1 MPSYEELW
9 YAAKSTRIVYMP
21 PKLLETFG
29 ETEVSYLVLSEDM
42 DFPDKIRLRRG
53 SVSAARPRIITPQ
66 YFLKQAVANFG
77 EDAKKYFSEVLNAR
91 DTARFMEYG
100 LIFQKQEYNEETVG
114 GQLLEIA
121 DQAARE
127 AQDNL
132 QELRG
137 VIIAV
142 DDTWEVSLLHFIT
155 ELVKRS
161 IPHNAREMA
170 GRGLLEIGGGVP
182 VGLRNEL
189 DAEFKACDSLG
200 KARNLAAKMRDYG
213 VFEEFEDRFY
223 ELYKRLKS

>member
-1 MPSYEELW
+1 MPSHEELW

-29 ETEVSYLVLSEDM
+29 ETSVSYLVLSEDM
-42 DFPDKIRLRRG
+42 DFPEKIHLRRG
-53 SVSAARPRIITPQ
+53 LVSAARPRIITPQ
-66 YFLKQAVANFG
+66 FFLKQAVSNFG
-77 EDAKKYFSEVLNAR
+77 EDAKKYFSEVLNAK

-100 LIFQKQEYNEETVG
+100 LVFKKQEYSEEAVS
-114 GQLLEIA
+114 GQLQEIA
-121 DQAARE
+121 DQAARD

-132 QELRG
+132 SELRG

-155 ELVKRS
+155 QLVKRS
-161 IPHNAREMA
+161 VPHNAREMA

-189 DAEFKACDSLG
+189 DEDFKSCDTLG

>member
-1 MPSYEELW
+1 MPSHEELW

-29 ETEVSYLVLSEDM
+29 ETSVNYLVFSEDM

-53 SVSAARPRIITPQ
+53 LVSAARPRIITPQ
-66 YFLKQAVANFG
+66 YFLKQAVSNFG
-77 EDAKKYFSEVLNAR
+77 EDAKKYFSEVLNAK

-100 LIFQKQEYNEETVG
+100 LVFQKQEYSEEVVS
-114 GQLLEIA
+114 GQLQEIA
-121 DQAARE
+121 DQAARD

-132 QELRG
+132 SELRG

-155 ELVKRS
+155 QLVKRS
-161 IPHNAREMA
+161 VPHNAREMA
-170 GRGLLEIGGGVP
+170 GRGLLELGGGVP

-189 DAEFKACDSLG
+189 DEDFKACDTLG
-200 KARNLAAKMRDYG
+200 KAHNLAAKMRDYG